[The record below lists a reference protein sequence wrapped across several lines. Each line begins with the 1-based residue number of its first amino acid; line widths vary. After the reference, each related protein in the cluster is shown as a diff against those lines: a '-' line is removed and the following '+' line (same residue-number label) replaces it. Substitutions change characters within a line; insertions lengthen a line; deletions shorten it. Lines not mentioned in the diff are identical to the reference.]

1 MTELLFLLHIIL
13 IQLYKSQRILNN
25 TDVEINQVV
34 DNKTNQ
40 NKINIEIS
48 I

>member
-1 MTELLFLLHIIL
+1 MTEFLFSLYIIL
-13 IQLYKSQRILNN
+13 IHLYKSQRILNN

>member
-1 MTELLFLLHIIL
+1 MTKKFDFHCIIL
-13 IQLYKSQRILNN
+13 ISTMQIQHILNN